1 MQRSPPGPTIFPA
14 EAPSVVEICNRRTEG
29 VEMKLFAK
37 VSVALAVIAA
47 VAVPL
52 ALANGSGTR
61 TQEFVSVQQHFTSVP
76 GLSRDEA
83 PQVGLRFV
91 FQDAAYNRSAQFG
104 KPAGARI
111 GRAEG
116 VCTLIAVTRRP
127 QAQCLITA
135 HVPDGQ
141 IVLAGE
147 GDPGAKVSRYAIVGG
162 LGAYANARGWVVT
175 TALSQTK
182 TLVVA
187 HLTS

>member
-1 MQRSPPGPTIFPA
+1 
-14 EAPSVVEICNRRTEG
+14 
-29 VEMKLFAK
+29 MKLFAK

-52 ALANGSGTR
+52 ALANNGGGR
-61 TQEFVSVQQHFTSVP
+61 TLEFVSVQQHLTSVP
-76 GLSRDEA
+76 QLSRNDA
-83 PQVGLRFV
+83 PQVGLRFL
-91 FQDAAYNRSAQFG
+91 FRDLTYNRSRQFG

-111 GRAEG
+111 GRGEG
-116 VCTLIAVTRRP
+116 VCTLIAVTRKP

-141 IVLAGE
+141 IVAAGE
-147 GDPGAKVSRYAIVGG
+147 GDPGAKVTRYAIVGG
-162 LGAYANARGWVVT
+162 LGAYANARGWVVA

>member
-1 MQRSPPGPTIFPA
+1 
-14 EAPSVVEICNRRTEG
+14 
-29 VEMKLFAK
+29 MKLFAK

-52 ALANGSGTR
+52 ALANGSGTGSR
-61 TQEFVSVQQHFTSVP
+61 TQEFVSVQQRFTSVP
-76 GLSRDEA
+76 ALSRNEA

-116 VCTLIAVTRRP
+116 VCTLIAVTKRP
-127 QAQCLITA
+127 EAQCTITA
-135 HVPDGQ
+135 HMPDGQ

-162 LGAYANARGWVVT
+162 VGAYANARGWVVT

>member
-1 MQRSPPGPTIFPA
+1 VT
-14 EAPSVVEICNRRTEG
+14 
-29 VEMKLFAK
+29 
-37 VSVALAVIAA
+37 
-47 VAVPL
+47 
-52 ALANGSGTR
+52 
-61 TQEFVSVQQHFTSVP
+61 VQQHFTPVP
-76 GLSRDEA
+76 ALSRNEA
-83 PQVGLRFV
+83 PQVGLRFL
-91 FQDAAYNRSAQFG
+91 FQDAAYNRGSQFG

>member
-1 MQRSPPGPTIFPA
+1 
-14 EAPSVVEICNRRTEG
+14 
-29 VEMKLFAK
+29 MKLFAK

-52 ALANGSGTR
+52 ALANGSGTGTGTR

-76 GLSRDEA
+76 GLGRNEA

-116 VCTLIAVTRRP
+116 VCTLIAVTKRP
-127 QAQCLITA
+127 EAQCTITA
-135 HVPDGQ
+135 HMPDGQ

-162 LGAYANARGWVVT
+162 VGAYANARGWVVT

-182 TLVVA
+182 TLVVV
-187 HLTS
+187 HLSS

>member
-1 MQRSPPGPTIFPA
+1 
-14 EAPSVVEICNRRTEG
+14 
-29 VEMKLFAK
+29 MKLFAK
-37 VSVALAVIAA
+37 VSVALAAIAA

-52 ALANGSGTR
+52 ALANGSATR

-76 GLSRDEA
+76 ELSRNEA

-91 FQDAAYNRSAQFG
+91 FQDAAYNRRAQFG

-116 VCTLIAVTRRP
+116 VCTLIAVTKRP
-127 QAQCLITA
+127 EAQCTITA
-135 HVPDGQ
+135 HMPDGQ

-162 LGAYANARGWVVT
+162 VGAYANARGWVVT